1 MRRLPSPS
9 VPIPM
14 VSQKPHLWPS
24 CAAMR
29 QTKPSCEATSLPFVL
44 STLNTFSLLRCVLR
58 THQRSKFAALQQRAL
73 PGGTTGMEGSSHCFM
88 AWGPS
93 NIHCPSLLEQRG
105 APKGLPSKS
114 SYLRPIPVNFS
125 HQTRCCSFVSAPSP
139 LQPPSLRHAAQL
151 RQAVIFLQKSEG
163 KSLAFTI
170 FCDLRWGGEGLQRC
184 S

>member
-14 VSQKPHLWPS
+14 VSQKPPLWPS

-29 QTKPSCEATSLPFVL
+29 QTQPSCEATSLPFVL
-44 STLNTFSLLRCVLR
+44 STLNTFSLLRCVSRGPTSEVNSLPFSNVRYLGLPLAWKDLR
-58 THQRSKFAALQQRAL
+58 TASW
-73 PGGTTGMEGSSHCFM
+73 PG
-88 AWGPS
+88 AS

-125 HQTRCCSFVSAPSP
+125 HQAQCVSCLKVLAHIRL
-139 LQPPSLRHAAQL
+139 LQSYKP
-151 RQAVIFLQKSEG
+151 VEYEG
-163 KSLAFTI
+163 
-170 FCDLRWGGEGLQRC
+170 Q
-184 S
+184 